1 MKRKNS
7 KRQPVLRHKTG
18 GDGNPVIAEA
28 GKATRWQP
36 GQSGNPGGRPRS
48 LSARIS
54 DELRILLRSDCPTST
69 DGQQRTWA
77 EVIALRLCLEAAKG
91 NIHAATEIADRTE
104 GRPPQAFTVGG
115 GLEIEFDDE
124 KIMERIRVLTD
135 RVRTR
140 MAVA

>member
-1 MKRKNS
+1 
-7 KRQPVLRHKTG
+7 
-18 GDGNPVIAEA
+18 VIAEA

-54 DELRILLRSDCPTST
+54 EELRILLRSDCPS

-104 GRPPQAFTVGG
+104 GRPPQAITVGG
-115 GLEIEFDDE
+115 GLDIAFSSEEE
-124 KIMERIRVLTD
+124 LMERIRALSD
-135 RVRTR
+135 KVRAR
-140 MAVA
+140 MEAA